1 MWGLQQPT
9 DDAPYVS
16 YVVITP
22 QSGVFNN
29 DQPMDKARNRVVI
42 TPQNGVFNNNKMT
55 IMQSIL
61 L

>member
-29 DQPMDKARNRVVI
+29 NPNTGAYEQTVVI
-42 TPQNGVFNNNKMT
+42 TPQSGVFNNP
-55 IMQSIL
+55 
-61 L
+61 